1 MAIPAKMFQVPKS
14 HKIGMYILIAFD
26 FINAQFFFFT
36 FNSLNSG
43 KLMVFEHMHLHVNFN
58 VL

>member
-26 FINAQFFFFT
+26 FIDAQFFFYIEQ
-36 FNSLNSG
+36 S
-43 KLMVFEHMHLHVNFN
+43 
-58 VL
+58 